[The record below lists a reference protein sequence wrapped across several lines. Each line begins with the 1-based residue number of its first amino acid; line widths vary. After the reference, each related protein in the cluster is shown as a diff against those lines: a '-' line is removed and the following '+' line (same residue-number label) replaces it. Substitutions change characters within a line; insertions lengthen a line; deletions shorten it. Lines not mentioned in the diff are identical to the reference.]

1 MAKFMFKPT
10 SIARPGDES
19 PLDFPDP
26 PFHFPVRR
34 EKFPVPKRTGNF
46 AQHAEAASRIDPA
59 TRRNDPK
66 RSQIRKIPCYFPC
79 SQFFTGRC
87 PTRRGPN
94 IASLELRRRH
104 RGRPFL
110 GAAKPVSQ
118 LDPGFPEYPRLSPR
132 TFIGPGARLLEF
144 LFTGPHADA
153 AQQGGNDGT
162 VASAVLRS

>member
-1 MAKFMFKPT
+1 MT
-10 SIARPGDES
+10 STAARPTYEC
-19 PLDFPDP
+19 FPAFPCSADQ
-26 PFHFPVRR
+26 FPVRAGKIPCSR
-34 EKFPVPKRTGNF
+34 AAGIWSATPSDDYGIRDPESSKW
-46 AQHAEAASRIDPA
+46 AEISG
-59 TRRNDPK
+59 
-66 RSQIRKIPCYFPC
+66 IPCYFPC